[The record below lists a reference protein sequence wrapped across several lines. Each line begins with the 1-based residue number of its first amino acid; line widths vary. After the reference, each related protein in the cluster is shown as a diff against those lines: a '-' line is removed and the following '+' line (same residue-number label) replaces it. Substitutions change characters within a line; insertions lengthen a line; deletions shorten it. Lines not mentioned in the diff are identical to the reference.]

1 MYMIHIMRIIL
12 SCEII
17 ILLENRLRTTPAAL
31 SPLGLTI
38 KLYGNLQKK

>member
-17 ILLENRLRTTPAAL
+17 ILLENRLRTTPAAF
-31 SPLGLTI
+31 SPVGLTI